1 MGRPPRCTQ
10 VRTGRTT
17 LAGPSIVLS
26 IVLLSGTVGC
36 STDDGRQSI
45 DVYAAS
51 SLADI
56 MELVEEG
63 YERDNPEVDLRM
75 NLAGTNALVRQ
86 VNSGADAAILV
97 AADASFLDDLL
108 DEPVAAP
115 IALATNQLTLTVPA
129 DNPAGIAGPED
140 LDAGGVLTARCA
152 TGVPCGDATDDY
164 LAAHGLAIARS
175 TEEANVRSVL
185 AKVST
190 GEVDAG
196 FVYRTDAAATDAVLE
211 IPLADAPRVT
221 VTMAQL
227 DEGETATG
235 LARHLGSDEVAD
247 LFAQLGFGPPDNRQP
262 GIPAGD
268 ESGDGG

>member
-1 MGRPPRCTQ
+1 M
-10 VRTGRTT
+10 
-17 LAGPSIVLS
+17 
-26 IVLLSGTVGC
+26 
-36 STDDGRQSI
+36 
-45 DVYAAS
+45 YAAS

-108 DEPVAAP
+108 DPPAAP
-115 IALATNQLTLTVPA
+115 PVPLATNELTLAVPV
-129 DNPAGIAGPED
+129 DNPAGIDGPED
-140 LDAGGVLTARCA
+140 LSTEGVLTARCA
-152 TGVPCGDATDDY
+152 TGVPCGDATDAY
-164 LAAHGLAIARS
+164 LATNGFAISRF

-196 FVYRTDAAATDAVLE
+196 FVYRTDTEATDAVVE
-211 IPLADAPRVT
+211 IPLSDAPRVT
-221 VTMAQL
+221 VTMARL
-227 DEGETATG
+227 DDGESTTD
-235 LARHLGSDEVAD
+235 LARYLRSDEVAD
-247 LFAQLGFGPPDNRQP
+247 LFARLGFGPVD
-262 GIPAGD
+262 GLAAG
-268 ESGDGG
+268 GGG

>member
-1 MGRPPRCTQ
+1 M
-10 VRTGRTT
+10 
-17 LAGPSIVLS
+17 SIVMPA
-26 IVLLSGTVGC
+26 TAVGC
-36 STDDGRQSI
+36 STGDGRRTI

-51 SLADI
+51 SLADM

-97 AADASFLDDLL
+97 AADASFLEDLVE
-108 DEPVAAP
+108 EPIVTP
-115 IALATNQLTLTVPA
+115 VALATNELTLTVPA

-140 LDAGGVLTARCA
+140 LGREGVLTARCA
-152 TGVPCGDATDDY
+152 TGVPCGDATDVY
-164 LAAHGLAIARS
+164 LAANGFAVARS

-196 FVYRTDAAATDAVLE
+196 FVYRTDAAATDTVLE
-211 IPLADAPRVT
+211 IPLADAPQVT

-227 DEGETATG
+227 DSSEATTE
-235 LARHLGSDEVAD
+235 LARYLGSDEVAD
-247 LFAQLGFGPPDNRQP
+247 LFARLGFGPAESRQP

-268 ESGDGG
+268 PPGDGG

>member
-1 MGRPPRCTQ
+1 MGRPPRRSE
-10 VRTGRTT
+10 VRTGRNT
-17 LAGPSIVLS
+17 LVGEAILLPACI
-26 IVLLSGTVGC
+26 LLSGVVGC
-36 STDDGRQSI
+36 STDDGRRPI

-56 MELVEEG
+56 MELVEED

-86 VNSGADAAILV
+86 VNSGADAALLV

-108 DEPVAAP
+108 EEPISAPVA
-115 IALATNQLTLTVPA
+115 LASNELTLTVPV
-129 DNPAGIAGPED
+129 DNPAGVDGPGD
-140 LDAGGVLTARCA
+140 LNAEGVLTARCA
-152 TGVPCGDATDDY
+152 TGVPCGDATDSY
-164 LAAHGLAIARS
+164 LTANGFTIARA

-196 FVYRTDAAATDAVLE
+196 FVYRTDAAATDAVSE
-211 IPLADAPRVT
+211 IPLAGAPTVT

-227 DEGETATG
+227 DSDESTTD
-235 LARHLGSDEVAD
+235 LAAYLGSDKVAD
-247 LFAQLGFGPPDNRQP
+247 LFAQLGFGPT
-262 GIPAGD
+262 GD
-268 ESGDGG
+268 APPGDGG